1 MATGNTNNNQAAA
14 AEQQQQQMWLSEEL
28 VYTIGR
34 YLDVGSTGRLRSAST
49 LCNTSLRYPHT
60 LQKMARDV
68 IEERKR
74 HQPLLDSSRYTM
86 TIRDEFLLRFADL
99 DPETD
104 MGPMALFRV
113 EVVYGKHLLIN
124 VAYAWNE
131 GAFTE
136 SQGHLQATI
145 VPSSSLSSS
154 LSSDGGGSAELDDF
168 ENPPRL
174 IEYTGGFDPLLALQ
188 WCQLHM

>member
-1 MATGNTNNNQAAA
+1 
-14 AEQQQQQMWLSEEL
+14 MWLSEEL
-28 VYTIGR
+28 IHTIGR

-49 LCNTSLRYPHT
+49 VCNIALLYPHT

-68 IEERKR
+68 IEERKKKTR
-74 HQPLLDSSRYTM
+74 PSSSSSSAAGFTL
-86 TIRDEFLLRFADL
+86 TVRDEFLLRFTDL

-104 MGPMALFRV
+104 MGPMVLFRV

-124 VAYAWNE
+124 VAYGWND
-131 GAFTE
+131 GAFSE
-136 SQGHLQATI
+136 SLGHLQAT
-145 VPSSSLSSS
+145 VTPSSETAAA
-154 LSSDGGGSAELDDF
+154 GSVELDDF

-188 WCQLHM
+188 WCPLHMQF